1 MLGTVVNTL
10 AVVVGSSIGLLLKK
24 GIPQK
29 ITDAVMNGLAL
40 CVIFMGISGALEGS
54 KTLAMIV
61 SMALG
66 AVVGTL
72 LDLDSRLNKLGDTVE
87 SKLAPGGQG
96 KIATGFVTASLLYCV
111 GALAIVGSLQ
121 SGLTGDSSM
130 LYTKSMLDFIS
141 SIVLCA
147 SLGVGVLLSAVSILL
162 YQGVITLLAQA
173 LAPVLT
179 DMVIAEMTCVGSL
192 LIIGMGLNMLGVTKI
207 KIMNYVPA
215 IFIVI
220 GLCYIM

>member
-1 MLGTVVNTL
+1 MLGTIVNTL
-10 AVVVGSSIGLLLKK
+10 AVAAGGAIGLLLKK

-29 ITDAVMNGLAL
+29 ITDAVMQGLAL
-40 CVIFMGISGALEGS
+40 CVIFMGVSGALEGS

-61 SMALG
+61 AMALG

-72 LDLDSRLNKLGDTVE
+72 LDLDGRLNKLGDTIE
-87 SKLAPGGQG
+87 AKMGPGGQG
-96 KIATGFVTASLLYCV
+96 RIATGFVTASLLYCV

-121 SGLTGDSSM
+121 SGLTGDHSM

-147 SLGVGVLLSAVSILL
+147 SLGVGVILSAATLFL

-173 LAPVLT
+173 LAPILT
-179 DMVIAEMTCVGSL
+179 DAVIAEMTCVGSL

-220 GLCYIM
+220 GLCFIM

>member
-1 MLGTVVNTL
+1 MLGTIVNTL
-10 AVVVGSSIGLLLKK
+10 AVAAGGAIGLLLKK

-29 ITDAVMNGLAL
+29 ITDAVMQGLAL
-40 CVIFMGISGALEGS
+40 CVIFMGVSGALEGS

-61 SMALG
+61 AMALG

-72 LDLDSRLNKLGDTVE
+72 LDLDGRLNKLGDTIE
-87 SKLAPGGQG
+87 AKMGPGGQG
-96 KIATGFVTASLLYCV
+96 RIATGFVTASLLYCV
-111 GALAIVGSLQ
+111 GALSIVGSLQ
-121 SGLTGDSSM
+121 SGLTGDHSM

-147 SLGVGVLLSAVSILL
+147 CLGVGVILSAVTLFL

-173 LAPVLT
+173 LAPILT
-179 DMVIAEMTCVGSL
+179 DVVIAEMTCVGSL

-220 GLCYIM
+220 GLCFIM

>member
-1 MLGTVVNTL
+1 MLGTIVNTL
-10 AVVVGSSIGLLLKK
+10 AVAAGGAIGLLLKK

-29 ITDAVMNGLAL
+29 ITDAVMQGLAL
-40 CVIFMGISGALEGS
+40 CVICMGISGALEGS

-61 SMALG
+61 AMALG

-72 LDLDSRLNKLGDTVE
+72 LDLDGRLNKLGDTIE
-87 SKLAPGGQG
+87 AKMAPGGQG

-121 SGLTGDSSM
+121 SGLTGDNSM

-147 SLGVGVLLSAVSILL
+147 SLGVGVILSAVTLFL

-173 LAPVLT
+173 LAPILT
-179 DMVIAEMTCVGSL
+179 DGVIAEMTCVGSL

-220 GLCYIM
+220 GLYFIM

>member
-1 MLGTVVNTL
+1 MLGTIVNTL
-10 AVVVGSSIGLLLKK
+10 AVVAGGAIGLLLKK

-29 ITDAVMNGLAL
+29 VTDAVMQGLAL
-40 CVIFMGISGALEGS
+40 CVIFMGVSGALEGS

-72 LDLDSRLNKLGDTVE
+72 LDLDGRLNRLGESVE
-87 SKLAPGGQG
+87 NKLAPGGQG
-96 KIATGFVTASLLYCV
+96 RIATGFVTASLLYCV
-111 GALAIVGSLQ
+111 GALGIVGSLQ
-121 SGLTGDSSM
+121 SGLVGNHDT
-130 LYTKSMLDFIS
+130 LFTKSMLDFIS

-147 SLGVGVLLSAVSILL
+147 SLGVGVMLSAVSILL
-162 YQGVITLLAQA
+162 YQGLITLLAQA
-173 LAPVLT
+173 LAPILT
-179 DMVIAEMTCVGSL
+179 DAVIAEMTCVGSL

-215 IFIVI
+215 MFIVI
-220 GLCYIM
+220 GLCFIM

>member
-1 MLGTVVNTL
+1 MLGTIVNTL
-10 AVVVGSSIGLLLKK
+10 AVAAGGAIGLLLKK

-29 ITDAVMNGLAL
+29 ITDAVMQGLAL
-40 CVIFMGISGALEGS
+40 CVIFMGVSGALEGS

-61 SMALG
+61 AMALG

-72 LDLDSRLNKLGDTVE
+72 LDLDGRLNKLGDTIE
-87 SKLAPGGQG
+87 AKMGPGGQG
-96 KIATGFVTASLLYCV
+96 RIATGFVTASLLYCV
-111 GALAIVGSLQ
+111 GALGIVGSLQ
-121 SGLTGDSSM
+121 SGLTGDHSM

-147 SLGVGVLLSAVSILL
+147 SLGVGVILSAVTLFL

-173 LAPVLT
+173 LAPILT
-179 DMVIAEMTCVGSL
+179 DAVIAEMTCVGSL

-220 GLCYIM
+220 GLCFIM

>member
-1 MLGTVVNTL
+1 MLGTIVNTL
-10 AVVVGSSIGLLLKK
+10 AVAAGGAIGLLLKK

-29 ITDAVMNGLAL
+29 ITDAVMQGLAL
-40 CVIFMGISGALEGS
+40 CVIFMGVSGAPEGS

-61 SMALG
+61 AMALG

-72 LDLDSRLNKLGDTVE
+72 LDLDGRLNKLGDTIE
-87 SKLAPGGQG
+87 AKMGPGGQG

-121 SGLTGDSSM
+121 SGLTGDHSM

-147 SLGVGVLLSAVSILL
+147 SLGVGVILSAVTLFL

-173 LAPVLT
+173 LAPILT
-179 DMVIAEMTCVGSL
+179 DAVIAEMTCVGSL

-220 GLCYIM
+220 GLCFIM

>member
-1 MLGTVVNTL
+1 MLGTIVNTL
-10 AVVVGSSIGLLLKK
+10 AVAAGGAIGLLLKK

-29 ITDAVMNGLAL
+29 ITDAVMQGLAL
-40 CVIFMGISGALEGS
+40 CVIFMGVSGALEGS

-61 SMALG
+61 AMALG

-72 LDLDSRLNKLGDTVE
+72 LDLDGRLNKLGDTIE
-87 SKLAPGGQG
+87 AKMGPGGQG
-96 KIATGFVTASLLYCV
+96 RIATGFVTASLLYCV
-111 GALAIVGSLQ
+111 GALSIVGSLQ
-121 SGLTGDSSM
+121 SGLTGNHSM

-147 SLGVGVLLSAVSILL
+147 SLGVGVILSAVTLFL

-173 LAPVLT
+173 LAPILT
-179 DMVIAEMTCVGSL
+179 DAVIAEMTCVGSL

-220 GLCYIM
+220 GLCFIM

>member
-1 MLGTVVNTL
+1 MIGTIVNTL
-10 AVVVGSSIGLLLKK
+10 AVAVGGSIGLLLKK

-29 ITDAVMNGLAL
+29 ITDAVMQGLAL

-61 SMALG
+61 AMALG

-72 LDLDSRLNKLGDTVE
+72 LDLDGRLNKLGDTIE
-87 SKLAPGGQG
+87 AKMGPGGQG
-96 KIATGFVTASLLYCV
+96 RIATGFVTASLLYCV

-121 SGLTGDSSM
+121 SGLTGDHSM

-147 SLGVGVLLSAVSILL
+147 SLGVGVILSAVTLFL

-173 LAPVLT
+173 LAPILT
-179 DMVIAEMTCVGSL
+179 DAVIAEMTCVGSL

-220 GLCYIM
+220 GLCFIM

>member
-1 MLGTVVNTL
+1 MLCTIVNTL
-10 AVVVGSSIGLLLKK
+10 AVAAGGAIGLLLKK

-29 ITDAVMNGLAL
+29 ITDAVMQGLAL
-40 CVIFMGISGALEGS
+40 CVIFMGVSGALEGS

-61 SMALG
+61 AMALG

-72 LDLDSRLNKLGDTVE
+72 LDLDGRLNKLGDTIE
-87 SKLAPGGQG
+87 AKMAPGGQG

-121 SGLTGDSSM
+121 SGLTGDNSM

-147 SLGVGVLLSAVSILL
+147 SLGVGVILSAVTLFL

-173 LAPVLT
+173 LAPILT
-179 DMVIAEMTCVGSL
+179 DAVIAEMTCVGSL

-220 GLCYIM
+220 GLCFIM

>member
-1 MLGTVVNTL
+1 MLGTIVNTL
-10 AVVVGSSIGLLLKK
+10 AVAAGGAIGLLLKK

-29 ITDAVMNGLAL
+29 ITDAVMQGLAL
-40 CVIFMGISGALEGS
+40 CVIFMGVSGALEGS

-61 SMALG
+61 AMALG

-72 LDLDSRLNKLGDTVE
+72 LDLDGRLNKLGDTIE
-87 SKLAPGGQG
+87 AKMGPGGQG
-96 KIATGFVTASLLYCV
+96 RIATGFVTASLLYCV

-121 SGLTGDSSM
+121 SGLTGDHSM

-141 SIVLCA
+141 SLVLCA
-147 SLGVGVLLSAVSILL
+147 SLGVGVILSAVTLFL

-173 LAPVLT
+173 LAPILT
-179 DMVIAEMTCVGSL
+179 DAVIAEMTCVGSL

-220 GLCYIM
+220 GLCFIM

>member
-1 MLGTVVNTL
+1 MIGTIVNTL
-10 AVVVGSSIGLLLKK
+10 AVAVGGSIGLLLKK

-29 ITDAVMNGLAL
+29 ITDAVMQGLAL

-61 SMALG
+61 AMALG

-72 LDLDSRLNKLGDTVE
+72 LDLDGRLNKLGDAIE
-87 SKLAPGGQG
+87 SKMGPGGQG

-121 SGLTGDSSM
+121 SGLTGDNSM

-147 SLGVGVLLSAVSILL
+147 SLGVGVILSAVTLFL

-173 LAPVLT
+173 LTPVLT
-179 DMVIAEMTCVGSL
+179 DAVIAEMTCVGSL

-220 GLCYIM
+220 GLCFIM

>member
-1 MLGTVVNTL
+1 MIGTIVNTL
-10 AVVVGSSIGLLLKK
+10 AVAVGGSIGLLLKK

-29 ITDAVMNGLAL
+29 ITDAVMQGLAL

-61 SMALG
+61 AMALG

-72 LDLDSRLNKLGDTVE
+72 LDLDGRLNKLGDAIE
-87 SKLAPGGQG
+87 SKMGPGGQG

-111 GALAIVGSLQ
+111 GALGIVGSLQ
-121 SGLTGDSSM
+121 SGLTGDNSM

-147 SLGVGVLLSAVSILL
+147 SLGVGVILSAVTLFL

-179 DMVIAEMTCVGSL
+179 DAVIAEMTCVGSL

-220 GLCYIM
+220 GLCFIM

>member
-10 AVVVGSSIGLLLKK
+10 AVVAGGSIGLLLKK

-29 ITDAVMNGLAL
+29 VTDAVMQGLAL
-40 CVIFMGISGALEGS
+40 CVISMGISGALGGS

-72 LDLDSRLNKLGDTVE
+72 LDLDGRLNRLGENVE
-87 SKLAPGGQG
+87 NRLAPGGQG
-96 KIATGFVTASLLYCV
+96 RIATGFVTASLLYCV
-111 GALAIVGSLQ
+111 GALGIVGSLQ
-121 SGLTGDSSM
+121 SGLTGDHSM
-130 LYTKSMLDFIS
+130 LFTKSMLDFIS

-147 SLGVGVLLSAVSILL
+147 SLGAGVILSAVTLFL
-162 YQGVITLLAQA
+162 YQGLITLLAQA
-173 LAPVLT
+173 LAPILT
-179 DMVIAEMTCVGSL
+179 DVVIAEMTCVGSL

-207 KIMNYVPA
+207 KIMDYVPA
-215 IFIVI
+215 MFIVI
-220 GLCYIM
+220 GLCFIM

>member
-1 MLGTVVNTL
+1 MIGTIVNTL
-10 AVVVGSSIGLLLKK
+10 AVAVGGSIGLLLKK

-29 ITDAVMNGLAL
+29 ITDAVMQGLAL

-61 SMALG
+61 AMALG

-72 LDLDSRLNKLGDTVE
+72 LDLDGRLNKLGDAIE
-87 SKLAPGGQG
+87 SKMGPGGQG

-121 SGLTGDSSM
+121 SGLTGDNSM

-147 SLGVGVLLSAVSILL
+147 SLGVGVILSAVTLFL

-179 DMVIAEMTCVGSL
+179 DAVIAEMTCVGSL

-220 GLCYIM
+220 GLCFIM

>member
-1 MLGTVVNTL
+1 MLGTIVNTL
-10 AVVVGSSIGLLLKK
+10 AVAAGGAIGLLLKK

-29 ITDAVMNGLAL
+29 ITDAVMQGLAL
-40 CVIFMGISGALEGS
+40 CVIFMGVSGALEGS

-61 SMALG
+61 AMALG

-72 LDLDSRLNKLGDTVE
+72 LDLDGRLNKLGDTIE
-87 SKLAPGGQG
+87 AKMGPGGQG
-96 KIATGFVTASLLYCV
+96 RIATGFVTASLLYCV

-121 SGLTGDSSM
+121 SGLTGDHSM

-147 SLGVGVLLSAVSILL
+147 SLGVGVILSAVTLFL

-173 LAPVLT
+173 LAPILT
-179 DMVIAEMTCVGSL
+179 DVVIAEMTCVGSL

-220 GLCYIM
+220 GLCFIM

>member
-1 MLGTVVNTL
+1 MLGTIVNTL
-10 AVVVGSSIGLLLKK
+10 AVAAGGAIGLLLKK

-29 ITDAVMNGLAL
+29 ITDAVMQGLAL
-40 CVIFMGISGALEGS
+40 CVIFMGVSGALEGS

-61 SMALG
+61 AMALG

-72 LDLDSRLNKLGDTVE
+72 LDLDGRLNKLGDTIE
-87 SKLAPGGQG
+87 AKMGPGGQG
-96 KIATGFVTASLLYCV
+96 RIATGFVTASLLYCV
-111 GALAIVGSLQ
+111 GALSIVGSLQ
-121 SGLTGDSSM
+121 SGLTGDHSM

-147 SLGVGVLLSAVSILL
+147 SLGVGVILSAVTLFL

-173 LAPVLT
+173 LAPILT
-179 DMVIAEMTCVGSL
+179 DVVIAEMTCVGSL

-220 GLCYIM
+220 GLCFIM

>member
-1 MLGTVVNTL
+1 MIGTIVNTL
-10 AVVVGSSIGLLLKK
+10 AVAVGGSIGLLLKK

-29 ITDAVMNGLAL
+29 ITDAVMQGLAL

-61 SMALG
+61 AMALG

-72 LDLDSRLNKLGDTVE
+72 LDLDGRLNKLGDAIE
-87 SKLAPGGQG
+87 SKMGPGGQG

-121 SGLTGDSSM
+121 SGLTGDHSM

-147 SLGVGVLLSAVSILL
+147 SLGVGVILSAVTLFL

-179 DMVIAEMTCVGSL
+179 DAVIAEMTCVGSL

-220 GLCYIM
+220 GLCFIM

>member
-1 MLGTVVNTL
+1 MLGTIVNTV
-10 AVVVGSSIGLLLKK
+10 AVVAGGAIGLLLKK

-29 ITDAVMNGLAL
+29 VTDTVMQGLAL
-40 CVIFMGISGALEGS
+40 CVIAMGISGALGGS

-72 LDLDSRLNKLGDTVE
+72 LDLDGRLNRLGENVE
-87 SKLAPGGQG
+87 KKLAPGGQG
-96 KIATGFVTASLLYCV
+96 RIATGFVTASLLYCV
-111 GALAIVGSLQ
+111 GALGIVGSLQ
-121 SGLTGDSSM
+121 SGLTGDHSM

-147 SLGVGVLLSAVSILL
+147 SLGVGVMLSAATLFL
-162 YQGVITLLAQA
+162 YQGLITLLAQA

-179 DMVIAEMTCVGSL
+179 DAVIAEMTCVGSL
-192 LIIGMGLNMLGVTKI
+192 LIIGMGLNMLGVTRI
-207 KIMNYVPA
+207 KIMDYVPA
-215 IFIVI
+215 MFIVI
-220 GLCYIM
+220 GLCFIM

>member
-1 MLGTVVNTL
+1 MLGTIVNTL
-10 AVVVGSSIGLLLKK
+10 AVAAGGAIGLLLKK

-29 ITDAVMNGLAL
+29 ITDAVMQGLAL
-40 CVIFMGISGALEGS
+40 CVIFMGVSGALEGS

-61 SMALG
+61 AMALG

-72 LDLDSRLNKLGDTVE
+72 LDLDGRLNKLGDTIE
-87 SKLAPGGQG
+87 AKMGPGGQG
-96 KIATGFVTASLLYCV
+96 RIATGFVTASLLYCV
-111 GALAIVGSLQ
+111 GALSIVGSLQ
-121 SGLTGDSSM
+121 SGLTGDHSM

-147 SLGVGVLLSAVSILL
+147 SLGVGVILSAVTLFL

-173 LAPVLT
+173 LAPILT
-179 DMVIAEMTCVGSL
+179 DAVIAEMTCVGSL

-220 GLCYIM
+220 GLCFIM

>member
-1 MLGTVVNTL
+1 MLGTIVNTL
-10 AVVVGSSIGLLLKK
+10 AVAAGGAIGLLLKK

-29 ITDAVMNGLAL
+29 ITDAVMQGLAL

-61 SMALG
+61 AMALG

-72 LDLDSRLNKLGDTVE
+72 LDLDGRLNKLGDTIE
-87 SKLAPGGQG
+87 AKMGPGGQG
-96 KIATGFVTASLLYCV
+96 RIATGFVTASLLYCV

-121 SGLTGDSSM
+121 SGLTGDHSM

-147 SLGVGVLLSAVSILL
+147 SLGVGVILSAVTLFL

-173 LAPVLT
+173 LAPILT
-179 DMVIAEMTCVGSL
+179 DAVIAEMTCVGSL
-192 LIIGMGLNMLGVTKI
+192 LIAALSLNMLGITKI
-207 KIMNYVPA
+207 KVMNLVPA
-215 IFIVI
+215 CLLPIL
-220 GLCYIM
+220 LCRFM

>member
-1 MLGTVVNTL
+1 MLGTIVNTL
-10 AVVVGSSIGLLLKK
+10 AVAVGGAIGLLLKK

-29 ITDAVMNGLAL
+29 VTDAVMQGLAL

-72 LDLDSRLNKLGDTVE
+72 LDLDGRLNKLGDTIE
-87 SKLAPGGQG
+87 SKMGPGGQG
-96 KIATGFVTASLLYCV
+96 RIATGFVTASLLYCV

-121 SGLTGDSSM
+121 SGLTGDNSM

-147 SLGVGVLLSAVSILL
+147 SLGVGVILSAVTLFL

-173 LAPVLT
+173 LAPILT
-179 DMVIAEMTCVGSL
+179 DAVIAEMTCVGSL

-220 GLCYIM
+220 GLCFIM

>member
-10 AVVVGSSIGLLLKK
+10 AVAAGGAIGLLLKK

-29 ITDAVMNGLAL
+29 ITDAVMQGLAL
-40 CVIFMGISGALEGS
+40 CVIFMGVSGALEGS

-61 SMALG
+61 AMALG

-72 LDLDSRLNKLGDTVE
+72 LDLDGRLNKLGDTIE
-87 SKLAPGGQG
+87 AKMGPGGQG
-96 KIATGFVTASLLYCV
+96 RIATGFVTASLLYCV

-121 SGLTGDSSM
+121 SGLTGDHSM

-147 SLGVGVLLSAVSILL
+147 SLGVGVILSAATLFL

-173 LAPVLT
+173 LAPILT
-179 DMVIAEMTCVGSL
+179 DAVIAEMTCVGSL

-220 GLCYIM
+220 GLCFIM

>member
-1 MLGTVVNTL
+1 MLGTIVNTL
-10 AVVVGSSIGLLLKK
+10 AVAAGGAIGLLLKK

-29 ITDAVMNGLAL
+29 ITDAVMQGLAL
-40 CVIFMGISGALEGS
+40 CVIFMGVSGALEGS

-61 SMALG
+61 AMALG

-72 LDLDSRLNKLGDTVE
+72 LDLDGRLNKLGDTIE
-87 SKLAPGGQG
+87 AKMGPGGQG
-96 KIATGFVTASLLYCV
+96 RIATGFVTASLLYCV

-121 SGLTGDSSM
+121 SGLTGDNSM

-147 SLGVGVLLSAVSILL
+147 SLGVGVILSAVTLFL

-173 LAPVLT
+173 LAPILT
-179 DMVIAEMTCVGSL
+179 DAVIAEMTCVGSL

-220 GLCYIM
+220 GLCFIM

>member
-1 MLGTVVNTL
+1 MLGTIVNTL
-10 AVVVGSSIGLLLKK
+10 AVAAGGAIGLLLKK

-29 ITDAVMNGLAL
+29 ITDAVMQGLAL
-40 CVIFMGISGALEGS
+40 CVIFMGVSGALEGS

-61 SMALG
+61 AMALG
-66 AVVGTL
+66 AVVGTM
-72 LDLDSRLNKLGDTVE
+72 LDLDGRLNKLGDTIE
-87 SKLAPGGQG
+87 AKMGPGGQG
-96 KIATGFVTASLLYCV
+96 RIATGFVTASLLYCV
-111 GALAIVGSLQ
+111 GALSIVGSLQ
-121 SGLTGDSSM
+121 SGLTGDHSM

-147 SLGVGVLLSAVSILL
+147 SLGVGVILSAVTLFL

-173 LAPVLT
+173 LAPILT
-179 DMVIAEMTCVGSL
+179 DAVIAEMTCVGSL

-220 GLCYIM
+220 GLCFIM

>member
-1 MLGTVVNTL
+1 MLGTIVNTL
-10 AVVVGSSIGLLLKK
+10 AVAAGGAIGLLLKK

-29 ITDAVMNGLAL
+29 ITDAVMQGLAL
-40 CVIFMGISGALEGS
+40 CVIFMGVSGALEGS
-54 KTLAMIV
+54 KALAMIV
-61 SMALG
+61 AMALG

-72 LDLDSRLNKLGDTVE
+72 LDLDGRLNKLGDTIE
-87 SKLAPGGQG
+87 AKMGPGGQG
-96 KIATGFVTASLLYCV
+96 RIATGFVTASLLYCV

-121 SGLTGDSSM
+121 SGLTGDHSM

-147 SLGVGVLLSAVSILL
+147 SLGVGVILSAVTLFL

-173 LAPVLT
+173 LAPILT
-179 DMVIAEMTCVGSL
+179 DAVIAEMTCVGSL

-220 GLCYIM
+220 GLCFIM

>member
-1 MLGTVVNTL
+1 MLGTIVNTL
-10 AVVVGSSIGLLLKK
+10 AVAAGGAIGLLLKK

-29 ITDAVMNGLAL
+29 ITDAVMQGLAL
-40 CVIFMGISGALEGS
+40 CVIFMGVSGALEGS

-61 SMALG
+61 AMALG

-72 LDLDSRLNKLGDTVE
+72 LDLDGRLNKLGDTIE
-87 SKLAPGGQG
+87 AKMGPGGQG
-96 KIATGFVTASLLYCV
+96 KIATGFVIASLLYCV

-121 SGLTGDSSM
+121 SGLTGDHSM

-147 SLGVGVLLSAVSILL
+147 SLGVGVILSAVTLFL

-173 LAPVLT
+173 LAPILT
-179 DMVIAEMTCVGSL
+179 DAVIAEMTCVGSL

-220 GLCYIM
+220 GLCFIM

>member
-1 MLGTVVNTL
+1 MLGTIVNTV
-10 AVVVGSSIGLLLKK
+10 AVVAGGAIGLLLKK

-29 ITDAVMNGLAL
+29 VTDAVMQGLAL
-40 CVIFMGISGALEGS
+40 CVIAMGISGALGGS

-72 LDLDSRLNKLGDTVE
+72 LDLDGRLNRLGENVE
-87 SKLAPGGQG
+87 KKLAPGGQG
-96 KIATGFVTASLLYCV
+96 RIATGFVTASLLYCV
-111 GALAIVGSLQ
+111 GALGIVGSLQ
-121 SGLTGDSSM
+121 SGLTGDHSM

-147 SLGVGVLLSAVSILL
+147 SLGVGVMLSAATLFL
-162 YQGVITLLAQA
+162 YQGLITLLAQA

-179 DMVIAEMTCVGSL
+179 DAVIAEMTCVGSL
-192 LIIGMGLNMLGVTKI
+192 LIIGMGLNMLGVTRI
-207 KIMNYVPA
+207 KIMDYVPA
-215 IFIVI
+215 MFIVI
-220 GLCYIM
+220 GLCFIM

>member
-1 MLGTVVNTL
+1 
-10 AVVVGSSIGLLLKK
+10 
-24 GIPQK
+24 
-29 ITDAVMNGLAL
+29 
-40 CVIFMGISGALEGS
+40 MGISGALEGS

-61 SMALG
+61 AMALG

-72 LDLDSRLNKLGDTVE
+72 LDLDGRLNKLGDAIE
-87 SKLAPGGQG
+87 SKMGPGGQG

-121 SGLTGDSSM
+121 SGLTGDNSM

-147 SLGVGVLLSAVSILL
+147 SLGVGVILSAVTLFL

-179 DMVIAEMTCVGSL
+179 DAVIAEMTCVGSL

-220 GLCYIM
+220 GLCFIM

>member
-1 MLGTVVNTL
+1 MLGTIVNTL
-10 AVVVGSSIGLLLKK
+10 AVAAGGAIGLLLKK

-29 ITDAVMNGLAL
+29 ITDAVMQGLAL

-61 SMALG
+61 AMALG

-72 LDLDSRLNKLGDTVE
+72 LDLDGRLNKLGDTIE
-87 SKLAPGGQG
+87 AKMGPGGQG
-96 KIATGFVTASLLYCV
+96 RIATGFVTASLLYCV

-121 SGLTGDSSM
+121 SGLTGDNSM

-147 SLGVGVLLSAVSILL
+147 SLGVGVILSAVTLFL

-173 LAPVLT
+173 LAPILT
-179 DMVIAEMTCVGSL
+179 DAVIAEMTCVGSL

-220 GLCYIM
+220 GLCFIM

>member
-1 MLGTVVNTL
+1 MLGTIVNTL
-10 AVVVGSSIGLLLKK
+10 AVAAGGAIGLLLKK

-29 ITDAVMNGLAL
+29 ITDAVMQGLAL
-40 CVIFMGISGALEGS
+40 CVIFMGVSGALEGG

-61 SMALG
+61 AMALG

-72 LDLDSRLNKLGDTVE
+72 LDLDGRLNKLGDTIE
-87 SKLAPGGQG
+87 AKMGPGGQG
-96 KIATGFVTASLLYCV
+96 RIATGFVTASLLYCV

-121 SGLTGDSSM
+121 SGLTGDHSM

-147 SLGVGVLLSAVSILL
+147 SLGVGVILSAVTLFL

-173 LAPVLT
+173 LAPILT
-179 DMVIAEMTCVGSL
+179 DAVIAEMTCVGSL

-220 GLCYIM
+220 GLCFIM